1 MEPDDTIKIT
11 EAHYTSGYSIEMTF
25 SDSSKQTI
33 NFEPFLLTSKLPN
46 VNKYLDKGKFKRFSL
61 IEGNLNWK
69 NFDLTFPLTDLYA
82 GKI

>member
-11 EAHYTSGYSIEMTF
+11 EAHYTNGYSIEMTF

-33 NFEPFLLTSKLPN
+33 NFEPFLLKSKLPN

-69 NFDLTFPLTDLYA
+69 NFDLTFPLNDLYA

>member
-1 MEPDDTIKIT
+1 MEQDLIKIT

-33 NFEPFLLTSKLPN
+33 NFEPFLLKSALPN
-46 VNKYLDKGKFKRFSL
+46 INKFLDKGKFKRFL
-61 IEGNLNWK
+61 VIEGNLNWK
-69 NFDLTFPLTDLYA
+69 NYEMTFPVESLYA